1 MSEKQD
7 MSYNT
12 RPALWRTNMLRRP
25 EILVPSR
32 FQVSSKNRIYRA
44 QKTSSDDLYE
54 SMLSAARGLKKLG
67 ISTEECAD
75 KLYEGTTAL
84 HKLSTQ
90 KYIFL

>member
-7 MSYNT
+7 MEQN
-12 RPALWRTNMLRRP
+12 
-25 EILVPSR
+25 IPST
-32 FQVSSKNRIYRA
+32 
-44 QKTSSDDLYE
+44 KTSSDDLYE